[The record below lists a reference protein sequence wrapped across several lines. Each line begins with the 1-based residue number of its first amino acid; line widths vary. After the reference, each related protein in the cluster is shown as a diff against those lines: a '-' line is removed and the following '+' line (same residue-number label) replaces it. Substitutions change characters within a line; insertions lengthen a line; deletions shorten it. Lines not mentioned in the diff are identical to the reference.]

1 MINVIKNYLMEFINN
16 LNFRTK
22 LMFTYFIFIIIPLG
36 LLTFISFGQVSKTI
50 EGLVLYSAKQNF
62 GQTFSFIDYKIG
74 KIIDT
79 SDIISVD
86 RNLTDILTK
95 PLSDYGYSQQIR
107 DAQDLSTLYLTPYQN
122 DKDIYRVR
130 LYVRDKLIYASE
142 HVNLFGMSEITDS
155 QWYKLLVSR
164 KEKILWC
171 PSYYFN
177 SESGSDVPVVSAAR
191 MIRDPNNYS
200 RIIGVFRLDMDE
212 QDLRDIVK
220 KANITQKGVAYLQNT
235 EGKIITSSD
244 YDAMKKFQV
253 DPAFSIERSKKEN
266 AWQETTL
273 NGSRLLVGSRKVQG
287 TDWMLVS
294 IIPYEEILS
303 AGNTIRKQMLALLF
317 VLATVAYIMAYY
329 ISGSNTKR
337 IRQLIRKMRK
347 AQKGDLEMIKLSPS
361 RDEIGE
367 LMENFNFMI
376 QKIEVL
382 IKDQYKSGQEIK
394 TAELKALQAQIN
406 PHFLYNTLDLINWTA
421 IKNKVPEIS
430 SLVKSLSMFY
440 KLSLNKGRDIVS
452 ISDEL
457 EHVKLYVDIQ
467 NRRFENRISL
477 HINVDEEILGYYI
490 LKTILQPIVENSIMH
505 GILEKE
511 DKSGNINITGMQA
524 SGSIILKVHDDG
536 IGMDKET
543 IEDILN
549 SASDEN
555 HGYGVRNINNRLS
568 LYYGQEYGLTY
579 RSESG
584 LGTGVEI
591 RIPAVNEP
599 QEEEG

>member
-1 MINVIKNYLMEFINN
+1 MINVMKNYLMKFINN

-36 LLTFISFGQVSKTI
+36 LLTFISYGQVSKTI

-62 GQTFSFIDYKIG
+62 GQTFSFINYKVG

-95 PLSDYGYSQQIR
+95 PLSDYSYSQQIR

-122 DKDIYRVR
+122 DEDIYRVR
-130 LYVRDKLIYASE
+130 LYVRDELIYAKE
-142 HVNLFGMSEITDS
+142 NVNLFGMSEIKDS

-164 KEKILWC
+164 KEKLLWC
-171 PSYYFN
+171 PSYYFK
-177 SESGSDVPVVSAAR
+177 SESSDVPVVSAAR
-191 MIRDPNNYS
+191 MIRDPNNYNS
-200 RIIGVFRLDMDE
+200 IIGVFRIDMDE

-235 EGKIITSSD
+235 EGAVITSSD
-244 YDAMKKFQV
+244 YDAMKKYEV
-253 DPAFSIERSKKEN
+253 DPAFSIELSKKEN

-273 NGSRLLVGSRKVQG
+273 KGSRLLVGSRKVQG

-303 AGNTIRKQMLALLF
+303 TGNTIRKQMLVLLF
-317 VLATVAYIMAYY
+317 VLATAAYIIAYY

-337 IRQLIRKMRK
+337 ISQLIRKMRK
-347 AQKGDLEMIKLSPS
+347 AQKGDLELIKVSPS

-382 IKDQYKSGQEIK
+382 IKEQYKSGQEIK
-394 TAELKALQAQIN
+394 SAELKALQAQIN

-421 IKNKVPEIS
+421 IRNKVPEIS
-430 SLVKSLSMFY
+430 SLVQSLSRFY
-440 KLSLNKGRDIVS
+440 KLSLNKGRDIVP
-452 ISDEL
+452 ISDEIK
-457 EHVKLYVDIQ
+457 HVGLYVDIQ
-467 NRRFENRISL
+467 NRRFENRIAL
-477 HINVDEEILGYYI
+477 HVNIDREVLGYYI

-511 DKSGNINITGMQA
+511 DKSGNINITGTA
-524 SGSIILKVHDDG
+524 AAGSVILKVHDDG

-543 IEDILN
+543 IDDILN
-549 SASDEN
+549 SSPDEN
-555 HGYGVRNINNRLS
+555 HGYGVMNINNRLR
-568 LYYGQEYGLTY
+568 LYYGQEYGLAF
-579 RSESG
+579 RSEPG
-584 LGTGVEI
+584 LGTEVEI
-591 RIPAVNEP
+591 RIPVVKEL
-599 QEEEG
+599 QEEYE

>member
-1 MINVIKNYLMEFINN
+1 MKNYLMKFINN

-36 LLTFISFGQVSKTI
+36 LLTFISYGQVSKTI

-62 GQTFSFIDYKIG
+62 GQTFSFINYKVG

-95 PLSDYGYSQQIR
+95 PLSDYSYSQQIR

-122 DKDIYRVR
+122 DEDIYRVR
-130 LYVRDKLIYASE
+130 LYVRDELIYAKE
-142 HVNLFGMSEITDS
+142 NVNLFGMSEIKDS

-164 KEKILWC
+164 KEKLLWC
-171 PSYYFN
+171 PSYYFK
-177 SESGSDVPVVSAAR
+177 SESSDVPVVSAAR
-191 MIRDPNNYS
+191 MIRDPNNYNS
-200 RIIGVFRLDMDE
+200 IIGVFRIDMDE

-235 EGKIITSSD
+235 EGAVITSSD
-244 YDAMKKFQV
+244 YDAMKKYEV
-253 DPAFSIERSKKEN
+253 DPAFSIELSKKEN

-273 NGSRLLVGSRKVQG
+273 KGSRLLVGSRKVQG

-303 AGNTIRKQMLALLF
+303 TGNTIRKQMLVLLF
-317 VLATVAYIMAYY
+317 VLATAAYIIAYY

-337 IRQLIRKMRK
+337 ISQLIRKMRK
-347 AQKGDLEMIKLSPS
+347 AQKGDLELIKVSPS

-382 IKDQYKSGQEIK
+382 IKEQYKSGQEIK
-394 TAELKALQAQIN
+394 SAELKALQAQIN

-421 IKNKVPEIS
+421 IRNKVPEIS
-430 SLVKSLSMFY
+430 SLVQSLSRFY
-440 KLSLNKGRDIVS
+440 KLSLNKGRDIVP
-452 ISDEL
+452 ISDEIK
-457 EHVKLYVDIQ
+457 HVGLYVDIQ
-467 NRRFENRISL
+467 NRRFENRIAL
-477 HINVDEEILGYYI
+477 HVNIDREVLGYYI

-511 DKSGNINITGMQA
+511 DKSGNINITGTA
-524 SGSIILKVHDDG
+524 AAGSVILKVHDDG

-543 IEDILN
+543 IDDILN
-549 SASDEN
+549 SSPDEN
-555 HGYGVRNINNRLS
+555 HGYGVMNINNRLR
-568 LYYGQEYGLTY
+568 LYYGQEYGLAF
-579 RSESG
+579 RSEPG
-584 LGTGVEI
+584 LGTEVEI
-591 RIPAVNEP
+591 RIPVVKEL
-599 QEEEG
+599 QEEYE